1 MASHDYVIAN
11 GTGAAVR
18 ADLNNALAA
27 IVSNNSGSS
36 EPATMYAYQWWADT
50 TSGSLKQRNA
60 ANNAWITIGTLASAN
75 LGLVPLSGAGG
86 TPSSLTL
93 TNATG
98 LPVAGGGTGAATF
111 AANGVL
117 FGNGTGA
124 VGVTAVGTATHVLT
138 SNGSGNAPTFQA
150 AGSGASD
157 KITEGNTEA
166 EVVDTGSNGHFKVTT
181 EGTER
186 LRVDNSGSAFIAG
199 VTVGRGAGDVAT
211 NTAVG
216 TDALQANTTGSLTT
230 QLADPKLS
238 IPTLLRKMA
247 RHLDVEPFIAIPQA
261 ITT

>member
-75 LGLVPLSGAGG
+75 LGLVPLNGAGG

-111 AANGVL
+111 AANGIL

-138 SNGSGNAPTFQA
+138 SNGSGSAPTFQA
-150 AGSGASD
+150 ASSTSD
-157 KITEGNTEA
+157 KISEGNTEA
-166 EVVDTGSNGHFKVTT
+166 EVVDTGSDGHFKVTT

-186 LRVDNSGSAFIAG
+186 FRADNSGNLLVGLTSAVGIGGTPADLNS
-199 VTVGRGAGDVAT
+199 TEIGRGYI
-211 NTAVG
+211 NY
-216 TDALQANTTGSLTT
+216 
-230 QLADPKLS
+230 
-238 IPTLLRKMA
+238 
-247 RHLDVEPFIAIPQA
+247 
-261 ITT
+261 